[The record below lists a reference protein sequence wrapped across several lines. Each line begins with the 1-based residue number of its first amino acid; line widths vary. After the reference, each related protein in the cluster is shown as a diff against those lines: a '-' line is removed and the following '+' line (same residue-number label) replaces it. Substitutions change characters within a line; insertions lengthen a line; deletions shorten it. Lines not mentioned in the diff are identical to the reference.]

1 MLRDSYPVHAVTV
14 LTALLLMMS
23 CTGTSSP
30 DAESD
35 TMTIDSRLAQYTPFE
50 LNADITQ
57 LSENQ
62 REMISLLIDAAGAME
77 EVFWLQAY
85 GNKEELMISLESSEL
100 RRFAEIN
107 YGPWDRLN
115 ANEPFVEGV
124 GQKPLGANF
133 YPADMTKEEF
143 EAWNSDAKDDLYT
156 IVRRDDNGELVTIA
170 YHEAYSVHHRYAADK
185 LREAAE
191 LAEEPGLK
199 NYLELRAE
207 ALLTDEYRASDMA
220 WLDMK
225 ENEIEVVIGPIE
237 TYEDRLYGYK
247 AAHETFVLVKDM
259 EWSERL
265 SKYAEV
271 LPGLQRGLPVPGE
284 YKTEEPGTDSDLNA
298 YDAVYYAGDANAG
311 SKTIAINLP
320 NDEEVQLAKGTRRLQ
335 LKNSMQ
341 AKYDKILVEIADM
354 LIVEEQREYLTFDA
368 FFSNTMFHEVAHGLG
383 IKNTIDGNGTVREAL
398 KDHASA
404 LEEGKADVLGLYM
417 ISELR
422 KDGMVTDGQI
432 EDNYTTFVA
441 SIFRSVRFGTSS
453 AHGLANLIR
462 FNYFTENGAILFD
475 EEQQAY
481 RVDFDEIE
489 KVTNQL
495 SERILTFQGD
505 GDYDGVDAFVEQYGE
520 VGSGLQN
527 ALDRL
532 SEAGIPTD
540 ITFEQGKEVLGVE

>member
-1 MLRDSYPVHAVTV
+1 MLHNKILS
-14 LTALLLMMS
+14 TALITLLAVGAFVS
-23 CTGTSSP
+23 CSNTAEENTE
-30 DAESD
+30 DA
-35 TMTIDSRLAQYTPFE
+35 MTIEDRLEQYTPFE
-50 LNADITQ
+50 LNADMSQ

-62 REMISLLIDAAGAME
+62 KEMISLLIDAAEAME
-77 EVFWLQAY
+77 EVFWMQAY
-85 GNKEELMISLESSEL
+85 GDKDQLMNSLERDEE

-115 ANEPFVEGV
+115 GNEPFVEGV
-124 GQKPLGANF
+124 GEKPLGANF
-133 YPADMTKEEF
+133 YPADMSKDEF
-143 EAWNSDAKDDLYT
+143 EAWDSDSKDDLYT
-156 IVRRDDNGELVTIA
+156 IVRRDDDGELLTIP
-170 YHEAYSVHHRYAADK
+170 YHEAYSVQHQYAADK

-207 ALLTDEYRASDMA
+207 ALLTDDYQESDMA

-225 ENEIEVVIGPIE
+225 DNMIEVVIGPIE

-247 AAHETFVLVKDM
+247 AAHETFVLIKDM

-265 SKYAEV
+265 SKYAAL
-271 LPGLQRGLPVPGE
+271 LPDLQRGLPVPDE

-341 AKYDKILVEIADM
+341 AKYDKILVEIADL
-354 LIVEEQREYLTFDA
+354 LIVEDQRQHLTFDA

-383 IKNTIDGNGTVREAL
+383 IKNTIDGNGTVRSAL
-398 KDHASA
+398 KEHASA

-422 KDGMVTDGQI
+422 NDGTVTEGQI

-441 SIFRSVRFGTSS
+441 SIFRSIRFGTSS
-453 AHGLANLIR
+453 AHGMANLIR
-462 FNYFTENGAILFD
+462 FNYFIENGAILYD
-475 EEQQAY
+475 EDEQAY
-481 RVDFDEIE
+481 RVDFERIE
-489 KVTNQL
+489 DVTNQL
-495 SERILTFQGD
+495 SEQILTFQGD
-505 GDYDGVDAFVEQYGE
+505 GDYEGVDAFVEQYGQ
-520 VGSGLQN
+520 VGEGLRN
-527 ALDRL
+527 SLNRL
-532 SEAGIPTD
+532 SDAGIPTD
-540 ITFEQGKEVLGVE
+540 ITFEQGKDILGLD

>member
-1 MLRDSYPVHAVTV
+1 MLRESIPAQ
-14 LTALLLMMS
+14 LFIAIAIFFLMTSCSNNSSTTLENESMS
-23 CTGTSSP
+23 
-30 DAESD
+30 
-35 TMTIDSRLAQYTPFE
+35 IDDRLAQYTPFE
-50 LNADITQ
+50 LNADMSE

-62 REMISLLIDAAGAME
+62 KEMISLLIDAAGAME
-77 EVFWLQAY
+77 EVFWMQAY
-85 GNKEELMISLESSEL
+85 GNREQLMNSLESDEE

-115 ANEPFVEGV
+115 GNEPFVEGV
-124 GQKPLGANF
+124 GPKPLGANF

-143 EAWNSDAKDDLYT
+143 EDWDSDTKDGLYT
-156 IVRRDDNGELVTIA
+156 IVRRDDTGGLVTIP
-170 YHEAYSVHHRYAADK
+170 YHQAFSVQHRYAADK
-185 LREAAE
+185 LREAADI
-191 LAEEPGLK
+191 AEEPGLK
-199 NYLELRAE
+199 KYLELRAE
-207 ALLTDEYRASDMA
+207 ALLSDEYQESDMA

-225 ENEIEVVIGPIE
+225 DNEIEVVIGPIE

-247 AAHETFVLVKDM
+247 AAHETFVLIKDM

-271 LPGLQRGLPVPGE
+271 LPDLQRGLPVPDE

-298 YDAVYYAGDANAG
+298 YDAVYYSGDANAG

-341 AKYDKILVEIADM
+341 AKYDKILVEIADL
-354 LIVEEQREYLTFDA
+354 LIVADQRQYLTFDA

-383 IKNTIDGNGTVREAL
+383 IKNTLDGSGTVREAL
-398 KDHASA
+398 KEHSSA

-422 KDGMVTDGQI
+422 KDGTVTDGNI

-441 SIFRSVRFGTSS
+441 SIFRSIRFGTSS
-453 AHGLANLIR
+453 AHGMANLIR
-462 FNYFTENGAILFD
+462 FNYFVENGAIQYD
-475 EEQQAY
+475 ESERAY
-481 RVDFDEIE
+481 RVDFNRIE
-489 KVTNQL
+489 EVTNQL
-495 SERILTFQGD
+495 SEQILIFQGD
-505 GDYDGVDAFVEQYGE
+505 GDYNGVDAFVEEYGE

-532 SEAGIPTD
+532 AKAGIPTD
-540 ITFEQGKEVLGVE
+540 ITFVQGKDVLGIE

>member
-1 MLRDSYPVHAVTV
+1 MLISCNSNTEENVADKT
-14 LTALLLMMS
+14 MS
-23 CTGTSSP
+23 
-30 DAESD
+30 
-35 TMTIDSRLAQYTPFE
+35 IDDRLAQYTPFE
-50 LNADITQ
+50 LNADLSQ
-57 LSENQ
+57 LSDNQ
-62 REMISLLIDAAGAME
+62 REMISLLINAAEAME
-77 EVFWLQAY
+77 EVFWMQAY
-85 GNKEELMISLESSEL
+85 GNRDQLMDSLESDEE

-115 ANEPFVEGV
+115 GNEPFVDGI
-124 GQKPLGANF
+124 GPKPLGANF
-133 YPADMTKEEF
+133 YPADISKDEF
-143 EAWNSDAKDDLYT
+143 EAWDSATKDDLYT
-156 IVRRDDNGELVTIA
+156 IVRRDDDGELITIP
-170 YHEAYSVHHRYAADK
+170 YHEAYSVQHRFAAEK

-191 LAEEPGLK
+191 LAEDPGLK

-207 ALLTDEYRASDMA
+207 ALLTDDYQESDMA

-225 ENEIEVVIGPIE
+225 DNMIEVVIGPIE

-247 AAHETFVLVKDM
+247 AAHETFVLIKDM

-265 SKYAEV
+265 SKYAAV
-271 LPGLQRGLPVPGE
+271 LPELQRGLPVPDE

-354 LIVEEQREYLTFDA
+354 LILEEQRQHLTFDA

-398 KDHASA
+398 KEHASA

-422 KDGMVTDGQI
+422 KDGMVTEGQI

-441 SIFRSVRFGTSS
+441 SIFRSIRFGTSS
-453 AHGLANLIR
+453 AHGMANLIR
-462 FNYFTENGAILFD
+462 FNYFVENGAIQYD
-475 EEQQAY
+475 EEEEAY
-481 RVDFDEIE
+481 RVDFDRIE
-489 KVTNQL
+489 EVTNQL
-495 SERILTFQGD
+495 SEQILTFQGD
-505 GDYDGVDAFVEQYGE
+505 GDYEGVDAFVEQYGQ
-520 VGSGLQN
+520 VGSRLRSSLN
-527 ALDRL
+527 RL

-540 ITFEQGKEVLGVE
+540 ITFIQGKDVLGLE

>member
-1 MLRDSYPVHAVTV
+1 M
-14 LTALLLMMS
+14 
-23 CTGTSSP
+23 
-30 DAESD
+30 
-35 TMTIDSRLAQYTPFE
+35 
-50 LNADITQ
+50 
-57 LSENQ
+57 
-62 REMISLLIDAAGAME
+62 
-77 EVFWLQAY
+77 
-85 GNKEELMISLESSEL
+85 
-100 RRFAEIN
+100 
-107 YGPWDRLN
+107 
-115 ANEPFVEGV
+115 
-124 GQKPLGANF
+124 
-133 YPADMTKEEF
+133 
-143 EAWNSDAKDDLYT
+143 
-156 IVRRDDNGELVTIA
+156 
-170 YHEAYSVHHRYAADK
+170 
-185 LREAAE
+185 
-191 LAEEPGLK
+191 
-199 NYLELRAE
+199 
-207 ALLTDEYRASDMA
+207 
-220 WLDMK
+220 
-225 ENEIEVVIGPIE
+225 VIGPIE

-259 EWSERL
+259 EWSKRL

-271 LPGLQRGLPVPGE
+271 LPDLQRGLPVPDE

-354 LIVEEQREYLTFDA
+354 LIVEEQREYLSFDA

-383 IKNTIDGNGTVREAL
+383 IKNTIDGEGTVREAL
-398 KDHASA
+398 KEHASA

-422 KDGMVTDGQI
+422 KDGMITEGRI

-475 EEQQAY
+475 EEQQAF

-505 GDYDGVDAFVEQYGE
+505 GDYDGVDAFVEQYGQ
-520 VGSGLQN
+520 VGSRLQS

-532 SEAGIPTD
+532 AEAGIPTD
-540 ITFEQGKEVLGVE
+540 ITFIQGKNVLGIE

>member
-1 MLRDSYPVHAVTV
+1 
-14 LTALLLMMS
+14 LTAFLITLLASSLFVSCKNETDEDAGVSAQSMS
-23 CTGTSSP
+23 
-30 DAESD
+30 
-35 TMTIDSRLAQYTPFE
+35 IDERLSQYTPFE
-50 LNADITQ
+50 LNAEMSQ
-57 LSENQ
+57 LSDNQ
-62 REMISLLIDAAGAME
+62 KEIISLLIDAAKAMDD
-77 EVFWLQAY
+77 VFWLQAY
-85 GNKEELMISLESSEL
+85 GNKEQLMNSLESDEE

-115 ANEPFVEGV
+115 GNEPFVDGK
-124 GQKPLGANF
+124 GPKPPGANF
-133 YPADMTKEEF
+133 YPADMSKDEF
-143 EAWNSDAKDDLYT
+143 EAWNSDRKDDLYT
-156 IVRRDDNGELVTIA
+156 IVRRDDNDELVTIP
-170 YHEAYSVHHRYAADK
+170 YHQAYSVQHRLAADK

-191 LAEEPGLK
+191 LADEPGLK
-199 NYLELRAE
+199 SYLELRAD
-207 ALLTDEYRASDMA
+207 ALLTDDYRESDMA

-225 ENEIEVVIGPIE
+225 DNIIEVVIGPVE

-247 AAHETFVLVKDM
+247 AAHETFVLIKDM

-271 LPGLQRGLPVPGE
+271 LPDLQRGLPVPEE

-298 YDAVYYAGDANAG
+298 YDAVYYSGDANAG

-320 NDEEVQLAKGTRRLQ
+320 NDEEVQLEKGTRRLQ

-341 AKYDKILVEIADM
+341 AKYDKILVEIADL
-354 LIVEEQREYLTFDA
+354 LIVEEQRQYLTFDA

-383 IKNTIDGNGTVREAL
+383 IKNTIDGNSTVREAL
-398 KDHASA
+398 KEHASA

-422 KDGMVTDGQI
+422 KEGTVAEGQI

-441 SIFRSVRFGTSS
+441 SIFRSIRFGTSS
-453 AHGLANLIR
+453 AHGMANLIR
-462 FNYFTENGAILFD
+462 FNYFVENDAILYD
-475 EEQQAY
+475 EDEQAY

-505 GDYDGVDAFVEQYGE
+505 GDYDGVDAFVEQYGQL
-520 VGSGLQN
+520 GPGLQS

-532 SEAGIPTD
+532 AEAGIPTD
-540 ITFEQGKEVLGVE
+540 ITFIQGKEVLGIE

>member
-1 MLRDSYPVHAVTV
+1 MLRDSFSVHAVTV
-14 LTALLLMMS
+14 LAALLLLIS

-30 DAESD
+30 DTESD
-35 TMTIDSRLAQYTPFE
+35 TMTIHNRLAQYTPFE
-50 LNADITQ
+50 LNADMTQ

-85 GNKEELMISLESSEL
+85 GNKEDLMNSLESSEL

-115 ANEPFVEGV
+115 GNEPFVEGV

-143 EAWNSDAKDDLYT
+143 EAWDSDAKDDLYT
-156 IVRRDDNGELVTIA
+156 IVRRDDNGELVTIP
-170 YHEAYSVHHRYAADK
+170 YHQAYSVQHRYAADK

-199 NYLELRAE
+199 DYLELRAE
-207 ALLTDEYRASDMA
+207 ALLTDEYQESDMA

-247 AAHETFVLVKDM
+247 AAHETFVLIKDM

-271 LPGLQRGLPVPGE
+271 LPDLQRGLPVPDE

-354 LIVEEQREYLTFDA
+354 LIVEEQREYLSFDA

-383 IKNTIDGNGTVREAL
+383 IKNTIDGESTVREAL
-398 KDHASA
+398 KEHASA

-422 KDGMVTDGQI
+422 KDGTVTEGQI

-505 GDYDGVDAFVEQYGE
+505 GDYDGVDAFVEQYGK
-520 VGSGLQN
+520 VGQGLQN

-532 SEAGIPTD
+532 AEAGIPTD
-540 ITFEQGKEVLGVE
+540 ITFIQGKEVLGIE